1 MLLPAVLLASLLQ
14 AQPLALR
21 VEIAPLGRG
30 GQGTVVGVAL
40 QVAPED
46 RERAGTR
53 VRVEVTLLRDKRV
66 VETGTAV
73 IELADD
79 GSGLLYREWP
89 AGEGEARVVLESLD
103 GLLRGLW
110 QGPVSVPVED
120 KPFEVP
126 EGAPADAIALG
137 AAPADPGS
145 GVRFMPPPRGGGIGA
160 LQLEVQAPPST
171 AKVEFFQDEQ
181 PLVARRRPP
190 WTVSVPLGEVA
201 RRTTV
206 RAVAYAADGR
216 FLGEDALVLNGPAGQ
231 LAVAILLGPEP
242 KPGETART
250 VTVSVGGARD
260 LEEVTLRADEA
271 VVGQWRSCPCA
282 VAVPVD
288 RLAAA
293 KVLSAEARGP
303 RGLRGEAVQLLGGEG
318 FVGEIRVEQ
327 VELPVVV
334 TDSAGRLITDL
345 AASDF
350 RVLEDGVEVPID
362 SFATTAD
369 LPLSLG
375 LVVDA
380 SGSMVQPFPEVRR
393 AEGGFLSS
401 VPRPDDSLFLLVFSF
416 DAKVMV
422 DWTRNPEAIKAFLER
437 VEPSGGTS
445 LNDAVVRSLEHFRGR
460 RGRTAVVL
468 LSDGDDTTSRTG
480 WETARRFLRTAR
492 VPVFTIGFR
501 ISKLDFFVRERLSDL
516 AEDTGGAVYYAS
528 GGESLA
534 EVYRAIGEQ
543 LRAQFLISYKSPS
556 SKPAQE
562 FRTVK
567 VEVKRAGLTART
579 IVGYYPSQ

>member
-14 AQPLALR
+14 AQPLGLR

-30 GQGTVVGVAL
+30 TQGTVVGIAV

-46 RERAGTR
+46 RERAGSR
-53 VRVEVTLLRDKRV
+53 VRVEVSLLRDKRV

-89 AGEGEARVVLESLD
+89 AGQGEARVIVETLD
-103 GLLRGLW
+103 GILRGLW
-110 QGPVSVPVED
+110 QGPVSVPVEE

-137 AAPADPGS
+137 AAPVEAGA
-145 GVRFMPPPRGGGIGA
+145 GVRFLPPPRAGGIGA

-171 AKVEFFQDEQ
+171 AKVEFFQDDE

-206 RAVAYAADGR
+206 RAAAYAADGR

-250 VTVSVGGARD
+250 VTVSVGARD
-260 LEEVTLRADEA
+260 LEEVTLRADDT

-282 VAVPVD
+282 AAVPLD
-288 RLAAA
+288 RLATA

-303 RGLRGEAVQLLGGEG
+303 RGQRGEAVQLLGGEG

-334 TDSAGRLITDL
+334 TDSSGRLITDL
-345 AASDF
+345 KAEDF

-362 SFATTAD
+362 SFATTAE

-380 SGSMVQPFPEVRR
+380 SGSMIEPFPEVRR
-393 AEGGFLSS
+393 AVGGFLSS

-422 DWTRNPEAIKAFLER
+422 DWTRNPDAIKAFLER

-480 WETARRFLRTAR
+480 WETTRRYLRTAR

-501 ISKLDFFVRERLSDL
+501 IGKLDFFVRERLSDL
-516 AEDTGGAVYYAS
+516 AEDTGGAVFHAS
-528 GGESLA
+528 SGESLA
-534 EVYRAIGEQ
+534 DVYRAIGEQ

-556 SKPAQE
+556 SKSAQE

-567 VEVKRAGLTART
+567 VEVKRPGLTART

>member
-14 AQPLALR
+14 AQPLGLR

-30 GQGTVVGVAL
+30 TQGTVVGIAV

-46 RERAGTR
+46 RERAGSR
-53 VRVEVTLLRDKRV
+53 VRVEATLLRDKRV

-89 AGEGEARVVLESLD
+89 AGQGEARVIVETLD
-103 GLLRGLW
+103 GILRGLW
-110 QGPVSVPVED
+110 QGPVSVPVEE

-137 AAPADPGS
+137 AAPVEAGA
-145 GVRFMPPPRGGGIGA
+145 GVRFLPPPRAGGIGA

-171 AKVEFFQDEQ
+171 AKVEFFQDDE

-206 RAVAYAADGR
+206 RAAAYAADGR

-250 VTVSVGGARD
+250 VTVSVGARD
-260 LEEVTLRADEA
+260 LEEVTLRADDT

-282 VAVPVD
+282 ALVPLD
-288 RLAAA
+288 RLATA

-303 RGLRGEAVQLLGGEG
+303 RGQRGEAVQLLGGEG

-334 TDSAGRLITDL
+334 TDSSGRLITDL
-345 AASDF
+345 KAEDF

-362 SFATTAD
+362 SFATTAE

-380 SGSMVQPFPEVRR
+380 SGSMIEPFPEVRR
-393 AEGGFLSS
+393 AVGGFLSS

-422 DWTRNPEAIKAFLER
+422 DWTRNPDAIKAFLER

-480 WETARRFLRTAR
+480 WETTRRYLRTAR

-501 ISKLDFFVRERLSDL
+501 IGKLDFFVRERLSDL
-516 AEDTGGAVYYAS
+516 AEDTGGAVFHAS
-528 GGESLA
+528 SGESLA
-534 EVYRAIGEQ
+534 DVYRAIGEQ

-556 SKPAQE
+556 SKSAQE

-567 VEVKRAGLTART
+567 VEVKRPGLTART

>member
-14 AQPLALR
+14 AQPLGLR

-30 GQGTVVGVAL
+30 TQGTVVGIAV

-46 RERAGTR
+46 RERAGSR
-53 VRVEVTLLRDKRV
+53 VRVEATLLRDKRV

-89 AGEGEARVVLESLD
+89 AGQGEARVIVETLD
-103 GLLRGLW
+103 GILRGLW
-110 QGPVSVPVED
+110 QGPVSVPVEE

-137 AAPADPGS
+137 AAPVEAGA
-145 GVRFMPPPRGGGIGA
+145 GVRFLPPPRAGGIGA

-171 AKVEFFQDEQ
+171 AKVEFFQDDE

-206 RAVAYAADGR
+206 RAAAYAADGR

-250 VTVSVGGARD
+250 VTVSVGARD
-260 LEEVTLRADEA
+260 LEEVTLRADDT

-282 VAVPVD
+282 AAVPLD
-288 RLAAA
+288 RLATA

-303 RGLRGEAVQLLGGEG
+303 RGQRGEAVQLLGGEG

-334 TDSAGRLITDL
+334 TDSSGRLITDL
-345 AASDF
+345 KAEDF

-362 SFATTAD
+362 SFATTAE

-380 SGSMVQPFPEVRR
+380 SGSMIEPFPEVRR
-393 AEGGFLSS
+393 AVGGFLSS

-422 DWTRNPEAIKAFLER
+422 DWTRNPDAIKAFLER

-480 WETARRFLRTAR
+480 WETTRRFLRTAR

-501 ISKLDFFVRERLSDL
+501 ISKLDFFIRERLSDL
-516 AEDTGGAVYYAS
+516 AEDTGGAVFHAS

>member
-1 MLLPAVLLASLLQ
+1 MLLSVALVASLLQ
-14 AQPLALR
+14 SPPIGLR
-21 VEIAPLGRG
+21 VEVAPLGRG

-46 RERAGTR
+46 RERVGSR
-53 VRVEVTLLRDKRV
+53 VRVEVTLIKDQQVLD
-66 VETGTAV
+66 TGTAV

-89 AGEGEARVVLESLD
+89 PGQGEARVILQTLD
-103 GLLRGLW
+103 GLARGVW
-110 QGPVSVPVED
+110 KGPVSIPVEER
-120 KPFEVP
+120 PFEVP
-126 EGAPADAIALG
+126 EGAPADAVALG
-137 AAPADPGS
+137 AVVVPGE
-145 GVRFMPPPRGGGIGA
+145 GAVRFLPPPRGGGIGA
-160 LQLEVQAPPST
+160 LQLEVEAPPAT
-171 AKVEFFQDEQ
+171 AKVDFFQDDE

-190 WTVSVPLGEVA
+190 WTVSVPLGEIA

-206 RAVAYAADGR
+206 RAVAYAGDGT

-231 LAVAILLGPEP
+231 LAVAILLGPQP
-242 KPGETART
+242 KLGDTTRT
-250 VTVSVGGARD
+250 VTVSVGGART
-260 LEEVTLRADEA
+260 LEEVTLRADESVIA
-271 VVGQWRSCPCA
+271 QWRTCPCA
-282 VAVPVD
+282 VNVPLE
-288 RLAAA
+288 RLAEA
-293 KVLSAEARGP
+293 KVLSAEARDP
-303 RGLRGEAVQLLGGEG
+303 RGIRGEAVKLMGGEG

-334 TDSAGRLITDL
+334 TDSAGRLVTDL
-345 AASDF
+345 KAEDF
-350 RVLEDGVEVPID
+350 RVLEDGIEVPID

-380 SGSMVQPFPEVRR
+380 SGSMIEPFPEVRR
-393 AEGGFLSS
+393 AVGGFLSS
-401 VPRPDDSLFLLVFSF
+401 VPRPEDSLFLVVFSF

-422 DWTRNPEAIKAFLER
+422 DWTRNPEAIKAVLER
-437 VEPSGGTS
+437 IDPNGGTS

-480 WETARRFLRTAR
+480 WETTRRFLRTAR

-516 AEDTGGAVYYAS
+516 AEDTGGAVFYAS

-543 LRAQFLISYKSPS
+543 LRAQFLISYRSPS
-556 SKPAQE
+556 SKPPQE
-562 FRTVK
+562 FRSVR
-567 VEVKRAGLTART
+567 VEVGRTGLKART